1 MNKTKYEIL
10 SLVHRSTK
18 LNPMHRSD
26 FLHKPGSVLKYDKH
40 ITELVGIGYL
50 YEAIGSDGLSI
61 TNQGI
66 VALEEEQDTRR
77 YRKCE
82 IIRYCITTAIAV
94 IALFISIIALVV

>member
-1 MNKTKYEIL
+1 MNNTKFKIL

-18 LNPMHRSD
+18 LNPIHRSD
-26 FLHKPGSVLKYDKH
+26 FLHKPGSVLQYDKH
-40 ITELVGIGYL
+40 ITELIGIGYL
-50 YEAIGSDGLSI
+50 SEAIGSDALTI
-61 TNQGI
+61 TTPGI
-66 VALEEEQDTRR
+66 IALEDEQDTRR